1 MCTMIDPE
9 RELTSV
15 SSRPL
20 CRSYALVIAA
30 VTPVRLRD
38 AGHSREHPLFWVF
51 GWLTDGECEPL
62 GACVGVQALPQMLAG
77 LKSRGVQRIW
87 RVAALD
93 TERGADVERV
103 KSTIAREFPR
113 ALASAT
119 SDLPPVALA
128 VAAEVR
134 ETVMRAIRRHRQF
147 EDEAQALD
155 IVELALQRAER
166 RLDGER
172 RMAA

>member
-1 MCTMIDPE
+1 MTDPE
-9 RELTSV
+9 GELTSV
-15 SSRPL
+15 SSRAL

-38 AGHSREHPLFWVF
+38 AGHGGEHPLFWAF

-77 LKSRGVQRIW
+77 FKRRGLQRIW
-87 RVAALD
+87 RIAALD
-93 TERGADVERV
+93 AEREEDAERAR
-103 KSTIAREFPR
+103 SAMAREFPQ
-113 ALASAT
+113 ALASTTAEL
-119 SDLPPVALA
+119 SPAALA

-134 ETVMRAIRRHRQF
+134 ATVIRALRRHRQCA
-147 EDEAQALD
+147 DEAQALD
-155 IVELALQRAER
+155 IAALALQRAER
-166 RLDGER
+166 RLDSER

>member
-1 MCTMIDPE
+1 MTDLE

-30 VTPVRLRD
+30 VAPVRLRD
-38 AGHSREHPLFWVF
+38 AGHSRERPLFWVF

-77 LKSRGVQRIW
+77 LKSRGLQRIW
-87 RVAALD
+87 RIAALD
-93 TERGADVERV
+93 AERA
-103 KSTIAREFPR
+103 KSAMAREFPR

-119 SDLPPVALA
+119 SDLSPVALA
-128 VAAEVR
+128 VATEVR
-134 ETVMRAIRRHRQF
+134 ETVIRALRRHRQF

-155 IVELALQRAER
+155 IVALALQRAER
-166 RLDGER
+166 RLDSER

>member
-1 MCTMIDPE
+1 MTDPE

-30 VTPVRLRD
+30 VAPVRLRD

-77 LKSRGVQRIW
+77 LKSRGLQRIW
-87 RVAALD
+87 RIAALD
-93 TERGADVERV
+93 AERAEDAERA
-103 KSTIAREFPR
+103 KSAMAREFPR

-119 SDLPPVALA
+119 SELSPVALA

-134 ETVMRAIRRHRQF
+134 ETVIRALRRHRQF

-155 IVELALQRAER
+155 IVALALQRAER
-166 RLDGER
+166 RLDSER